1 LMAVV
6 SQHNANKKIK
16 ITIGNGHKCQCWS
29 KSKFK

>member
-16 ITIGNGHKCQCWS
+16 ITIGNGHKCQC
-29 KSKFK
+29 